1 MLVASKR
8 HNAAKHVFGSSSRR
22 ANFEVQSCFYCS
34 DFRLGGFAIVQLQ
47 LHGAESWTVN
57 ATHLSLSHVVHRPF
71 TVTVSNSTQKKIMT
85 VCTTEVL
92 SVLITSMSRVT
103 LHSAPH
109 SCRWIQVQG
118 ISAEELER
126 KPATG
131 SELSQC
137 AKVDSE
143 DRDGDYRSRSILSA
157 VALSGTT
164 EDMQGTSRA
173 LAWSQ
178 INFQGGLCQRPASA
192 ADSQAERCGVPS

>member
-8 HNAAKHVFGSSSRR
+8 HNAAKHVFGSSSRQ

-57 ATHLSLSHVVHRPF
+57 ATHLRLSHVVHTPF

-85 VCTTEVL
+85 VCTTEV

-109 SCRWIQVQG
+109 LPVGSSSRYFCRLCRRAG
-118 ISAEELER
+118 AE
-126 KPATG
+126 TCHW
-131 SELSQC
+131 QW
-137 AKVDSE
+137 
-143 DRDGDYRSRSILSA
+143 
-157 VALSGTT
+157 ALSV
-164 EDMQGTSRA
+164 
-173 LAWSQ
+173 
-178 INFQGGLCQRPASA
+178 C
-192 ADSQAERCGVPS
+192 